1 MGSYENP
8 AIITDKSGEI
18 LAQGLTNVGNIFSQY
33 AATLATKKKA
43 EAEEVKQ
50 FDRQVDAVKAWEYG
64 TAGQLSEKLGTGY
77 GAFIDQVKPF
87 VAEDLANI
95 SKAKV
100 QLLKAKSRE
109 EKDTILKQISDLEQ
123 IYKTN
128 VAGIESI
135 LGDVQTS
142 AENTD
147 ANYLNGIIGTSSQL
161 YTGYGILN
169 GSQPGKITLSRGE
182 KGNWVVNA
190 APSGDGPSKDIPP
203 VSIDSFWMSDPKN
216 RTVSNKPT
224 FINDV
229 TNEIFKTTN
238 LNENNF
244 SDQHMRASRDILK
257 EDGSVAQKTTGI
269 ENRKILDVSIY
280 DKPTENLV
288 KASMTASFGPGVSL
302 LERQG
307 IYNSIVGE
315 GDPVSYEEFLQ
326 VNASL
331 SEKERNDKLLEMG
344 IETIKAKQQE
354 ELKKQYKYE
363 ERDGKIIFY
372 TPTGYKADK
381 VEDAK
386 NKGKTYKPTVA
397 EKQKAKAKSE
407 IMNLKGDEQFNFA
420 KGNFNKYVKKV
431 GNEYK
436 VYDKSG
442 DLDVLTFKNETDA
455 LNFMYGL

>member
-43 EAEEVKQ
+43 EAEETKEIN
-50 FDRQVDAVKAWEYG
+50 RQVDKIKAWEYG
-64 TAGQLSEKLGTGY
+64 TAGQLYEKLGTGY
-77 GAFIDQVKPF
+77 AALIDQVKPF

-95 SKAKV
+95 SKAQL

-109 EKDTILKQISDLEQ
+109 EKDTILKQISELQQ
-123 IYKTN
+123 IYNTN

-142 AENTD
+142 AGNTD
-147 ANYLNGIIGTSSQL
+147 ANYLNGVIGTSSQV
-161 YTGYGILN
+161 YTGYSILN
-169 GSQPGKITLSRGE
+169 GSQPGKITMSRGE
-182 KGNWVVNA
+182 KGNWIVNA
-190 APSGDGPSKDIPP
+190 APSVDGPSKDIPP

-229 TNEIFKTTN
+229 TNEIFKTTS

-244 SDQHMRASRDILK
+244 SDQYMQASRDILK
-257 EDGSVAQKTTGI
+257 EDGSVAQKTTGV
-269 ENRKILDVSIY
+269 ENRKVLDVSIY

-288 KASMTASFGPGVSL
+288 KASMAASFGSGVSL

-315 GDPVSYEEFLQ
+315 GDPVSYDEFLQ

-344 IETIKAKQQE
+344 IETVKAKQQE
-354 ELKKQYKYE
+354 ELKKLYKYE
-363 ERDGKIIFY
+363 EKDGKIIFY
-372 TPTGYKADK
+372 TPTGYRADR
-381 VEDAK
+381 VEEAGD
-386 NKGKTYKPTVA
+386 KGKPRNPTQA
-397 EKQKAKAKSE
+397 QIKKEAGITS
-407 IMNLKGDEQFNFA
+407 LKKLKEGEQFNFIP
-420 KGNFNKYVKKV
+420 GNFNKYVKKV
-431 GNEYK
+431 GKEYK
-436 VYDKSG
+436 IYDKSG
-442 DLDVLTFKNETDA
+442 DLDVLTFKNEADA
-455 LNFMYGL
+455 IKFMYGL